1 MYFVVFFDETL
12 KQAMGQYLHEQGH
25 SNLKA
30 AWLEGSG
37 SRDFKIC
44 NAAGEVFF
52 DSKKDDDSDFQNN

>member
-1 MYFVVFFDETL
+1 MYFVVFSDETI
-12 KQAMGQYLHEQGH
+12 KQAKSHYVHEQGH
-25 SNLKA
+25 SSLKA